1 MLLSLSDLRPI
12 NKGHGNLYGQNLS
25 GRTQLFLCWKV
36 KSCWL
41 VELEIMH
48 AITELDCKGVV
59 DRIER
64 SNQDVSDIGAITKDC
79 KAILDVISKLL
90 C

>member
-1 MLLSLSDLRPI
+1 M
-12 NKGHGNLYGQNLS
+12 QNLS